1 MRNIIFQGSLSESM
15 AASVVKLS
23 EADLDRLK
31 EVGALCRRERPIWNP
46 GFFLSSIDRRNW
58 SSAVSVV
65 STGGTVKGI
74 MYAKERCILG
84 VPTGIIYA
92 DGSLGSMVIAGA
104 PNRESVF
111 YAAIDSLLNSP
122 RVQGLRLVVPP
133 NGFELQAILRLLD
146 SGTFDVSYA
155 SVKNHAIVLLPSD
168 YQEYVASLSYKARRN
183 VRYYRRQS
191 EGRGELYV
199 TQIPFDQFKSAA
211 WTLKPKCK
219 IASGSSAVRRAM
231 KMLSAADR
239 PLLVGLRSRSGEW
252 LSLAGGWQE
261 EARATLFFQLNND
274 KEHSSAS
281 LSTVLR
287 AYLVEMLIDQCVK
300 ELVLWGG
307 SSAPL
312 MRVADTVPAL
322 AVQLDKSTRSW
333 RFLRAALSSVSK
345 WMPTQIATGLRW
357 VTPFQRVPEF
367 PSSNLAGRNY

>member
-1 MRNIIFQGSLSESM
+1 
-15 AASVVKLS
+15 
-23 EADLDRLK
+23 
-31 EVGALCRRERPIWNP
+31 
-46 GFFLSSIDRRNW
+46 
-58 SSAVSVV
+58 
-65 STGGTVKGI
+65 
-74 MYAKERCILG
+74 
-84 VPTGIIYA
+84 
-92 DGSLGSMVIAGA
+92 
-104 PNRESVF
+104 
-111 YAAIDSLLNSP
+111 
-122 RVQGLRLVVPP
+122 
-133 NGFELQAILRLLD
+133 
-146 SGTFDVSYA
+146 
-155 SVKNHAIVLLPSD
+155 
-168 YQEYVASLSYKARRN
+168 
-183 VRYYRRQS
+183 
-191 EGRGELYV
+191 
-199 TQIPFDQFKSAA
+199 
-211 WTLKPKCK
+211 
-219 IASGSSAVRRAM
+219 
-231 KMLSAADR
+231 MLSAADR